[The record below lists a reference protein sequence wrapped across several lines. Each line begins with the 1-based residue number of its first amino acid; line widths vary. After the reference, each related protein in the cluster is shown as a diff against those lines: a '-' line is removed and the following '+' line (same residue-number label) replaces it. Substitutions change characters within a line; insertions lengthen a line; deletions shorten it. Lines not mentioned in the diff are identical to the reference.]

1 MFKNLK
7 FLYQIEKKSPFNFF
21 KVNLFTFLNSNFSLN
36 VCNNINY
43 LLIIKNRVLNKKI
56 TFISNFFDYLIF
68 ALILFVFF
76 I

>member
-56 TFISNFFDYLIF
+56 TFISSFFDYLIF

-76 I
+76 L